1 MFWTILKWGATGALL
16 CMLVVGLIAS
26 SNPDDRRRA
35 EGAHPND
42 SSAQSTDT
50 PPPKKFNF

>member
-1 MFWTILKWGATGALL
+1 
-16 CMLVVGLIAS
+16 MLVVGLIAS